1 MTFGV
6 QRGHLSSSQISQ
18 SGSGQVNLPSSGFV
32 PKTSQT
38 IVFWQEGR
46 GMLDGA
52 HGDIGI
58 AFAGGYNSNTALH
71 YSAIEWIAISTLSNS
86 GSYGDLIAKI
96 SSASGMSSATRAVLT
111 GGENAEGVR
120 GFSQIF
126 SLRSRGVV
134 TGGNVWWST
143 NVEGNERRGFFGI
156 SSATRGVCGGG
167 IDIEST
173 ARTQFSYVTFAS
185 MQNFN
190 DFGSLGTARGYCGSV
205 MSTTRGIIAA
215 GEVTGGSTLS
225 SSEYI
230 TIATTGNGTSFGD
243 LGSSPTTS
251 AGVSSSTRGVICGGQ
266 SIQSM
271 RYYTIASTGTGTD
284 FGNLTETTKGP
295 VGTSNGTR
303 GVISGGFMGSSGNSN
318 SMQYITIASTGNSAS
333 FGTLSQ
339 ARYLGHIGQIAQ
351 AHGGI

>member
-1 MTFGV
+1 MTFGL
-6 QRGHLSSSQISQ
+6 QRGHLSSSQITQ

-32 PKTSQT
+32 PKNTQT
-38 IVFWQEGR
+38 TVVFQDGR
-46 GMLDGA
+46 GMLNGA
-52 HGDIGI
+52 QGDIGI
-58 AFAGGYNSNTALH
+58 AFVGGYNSNTAFH
-71 YSAIEWIAISTLSNS
+71 YSAIDWIAISTLSNS
-86 GSYGDLIAKI
+86 GSYGDLITKM
-96 SSASGMSSATRAVLT
+96 SSSSGMSSATRAITT
-111 GGENAEGVR
+111 GGENADGVR
-120 GFSQIF
+120 GFSQVF
-126 SLRSRGVV
+126 SLRSRGIV
-134 TGGNVWWST
+134 TGGNVWWYT

-156 SSATRGVCGGG
+156 SSATRGVCGAG
-167 IDIEST
+167 IDIEGT
-173 ARTQFSYVTFAS
+173 ARTQFSFVTFATV
-185 MQNFN
+185 QTFN
-190 DFGSLGTARGYCGSV
+190 DFGTLGTARGYCGSV

-215 GEVTGGSTLS
+215 GEITGGSTLS

-243 LGSSPTTS
+243 LGSSTTTS

-271 RYYTIASTGTGTD
+271 RYYEIATTGTGTS
-284 FGNLTETTKGP
+284 FGNLAETTKGP
-295 VGTSNGTR
+295 AGTSNGTR

-339 ARYLGHIGQIAQ
+339 ARYLGHTGQIAQ